1 MNFSRTRNAQLSALS
16 SVGKRKNIASTQFGT
31 LRGLRN
37 HRGVAVGQGIVNVE
51 GRLTDVFYASPLARD
66 PAFQDLESLQVKD

>member
-16 SVGKRKNIASTQFGT
+16 SVGKRKKIASTQFGT

-37 HRGVAVGQGIVNVE
+37 NRGVAESQGIVSDE
-51 GRLTDVFYASPLARD
+51 GRLTGVFYVSPLARD
-66 PAFQDLESLQVKD
+66 PAFQGFESLLVKD